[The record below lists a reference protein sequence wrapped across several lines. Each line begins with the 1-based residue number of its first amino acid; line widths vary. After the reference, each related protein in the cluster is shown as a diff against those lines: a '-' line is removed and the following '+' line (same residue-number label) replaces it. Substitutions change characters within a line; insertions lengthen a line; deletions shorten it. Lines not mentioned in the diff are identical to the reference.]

1 MISPETTPL
10 SSGPGL
16 RVQPA
21 RRSALSR
28 LFAAA
33 VVNPQFRE
41 TLLQA
46 PKIALER
53 GYLGQ
58 TFPLS
63 QHETTLLLSIRADSL
78 TELARQVTLGLH
90 CGD

>member
-10 SSGPGL
+10 SPGL
-16 RVQPA
+16 NLRAQPA

-41 TLLQA
+41 TLLHA

-63 QHETTLLLSIRADSL
+63 KREMTLLLSIRADSL
-78 TELARQVTLGLH
+78 TELARQVTLGLYG
-90 CGD
+90 GD

>member
-10 SSGPGL
+10 SAGFNL
-16 RVQPA
+16 RAQPA
-21 RRSALSR
+21 HRSALSR

-41 TLLQA
+41 TLLRA

-63 QHETTLLLSIRADSL
+63 KRETTLLLSIRAESL

-90 CGD
+90 GGD

>member
-10 SSGPGL
+10 SPGL
-16 RVQPA
+16 NMRAQVIH
-21 RRSALSR
+21 RSALSR

-33 VVNPQFRE
+33 VVSPQFRE
-41 TLLQA
+41 TLLHA
-46 PKIALER
+46 PKIALEK

-63 QHETTLLLSIRADSL
+63 KRETTLLLSIRAESL
-78 TELARQVTLGLH
+78 AELARQVTIGLH
-90 CGD
+90 RGD

>member
-1 MISPETTPL
+1 MISPTTTSLVSRTRMQAPSL
-10 SSGPGL
+10 SG
-16 RVQPA
+16 
-21 RRSALSR
+21 LSR

-33 VVNPQFRE
+33 IVSSQFRE

-58 TFPLS
+58 TFPLTRRE
-63 QHETTLLLSIRADSL
+63 QALILSIRAETL
-78 TELARQVTLGLH
+78 TDLARQVSMSLQA
-90 CGD
+90 GD